1 MAKKNFSAGSTKSG
15 VLNNDGGEKLREIQ
29 AKTQYNFKYIPKDKI
44 IPNPKNEQYTQD
56 GIEALKESILVN
68 GLRHNLSVL
77 YDAETD
83 QYRLISGERRY
94 HAICQMTDKEYRDN
108 FPAGIPCKVEKS
120 DISDIDEEIML
131 ISANHDVRES
141 SMEVKRWEV
150 SRLLELYE
158 AKKLKG
164 EIKNI
169 HAEIASQLNISERQA
184 RKYTTAEKLIP
195 ELSELLNSNGI
206 DLNQADKFGKL
217 DEGAQKT
224 ILSII
229 QKNGTIENAEFQSI
243 KKLSE
248 ERADEARQYKK
259 QLDSATKEIEDK
271 KHTIELLEQRIND
284 FQSNSNST
292 EKEPDKDEMVKFAM
306 QAKEKA
312 EPEALKYIKRFY
324 GAKEFLHNEKRW
336 CLWLESASPKELKSM
351 PMIMA
356 RIDATRKFRL
366 ESSKLATQKYANYPT
381 RFMEMRQPSTS
392 YILVPRHTSENR
404 RYIPFGFMEESAIC
418 GDANSMIPHSSLYH
432 FGILISN
439 VHMAWVRAVCGRIKS
454 DYRYSNDVVYNNFP
468 WPAPT
473 DEQKAKIEQTAQ
485 AILDARNL
493 YPNDSLADLYD
504 ERTMPPELRR
514 AHQQND
520 KAVMQA
526 YGFSIR
532 DTTESTCVAALMKMY
547 QQLVQAEK

>member
-284 FQSNSNST
+284 F
-292 EKEPDKDEMVKFAM
+292 
-306 QAKEKA
+306 KA
-312 EPEALKYIKRFY
+312 IVTLQKKNLIKT
-324 GAKEFLHNEKRW
+324 KWLNLQCKQKKKQNEKKQRW
-336 CLWLESASPKELKSM
+336 KLRLKNLSSSRRKRNNVRLQSPILNLKEL
-351 PMIMA
+351 I
-356 RIDATRKFRL
+356 RL
-366 ESSKLATQKYANYPT
+366 QNWNSH
-381 RFMEMRQPSTS
+381 
-392 YILVPRHTSENR
+392 LV
-404 RYIPFGFMEESAIC
+404 Y
-418 GDANSMIPHSSLYH
+418 
-432 FGILISN
+432 
-439 VHMAWVRAVCGRIKS
+439 
-454 DYRYSNDVVYNNFP
+454 
-468 WPAPT
+468 
-473 DEQKAKIEQTAQ
+473 
-485 AILDARNL
+485 
-493 YPNDSLADLYD
+493 
-504 ERTMPPELRR
+504 
-514 AHQQND
+514 
-520 KAVMQA
+520 
-526 YGFSIR
+526 
-532 DTTESTCVAALMKMY
+532 
-547 QQLVQAEK
+547 

>member
-1 MAKKNFSAGSTKSG
+1 MAKKTFSAGTTKSG
-15 VLNNDGGEKLREIQ
+15 VLNNDGGEKLREMQ
-29 AKTQYNFKYIPKDKI
+29 AKAQYNFKYIPKEKI

-83 QYRLISGERRY
+83 LYRLISGERRY

-108 FPAGIPCKVEKS
+108 FPAGIPCKIEKS
-120 DISDIDEEIML
+120 DVTAIDEEIML

-169 HAEIASQLNISERQA
+169 HAEIANQLNISERQA

-217 DEGAQKT
+217 DEDAQKT

-229 QKNGTIENAEFQSI
+229 RKNGTIENAEFQSI

-248 ERADEARQYKK
+248 ERANEAKQYKEK
-259 QLDSATKEIEDK
+259 LDSANREIEDK
-271 KHTIELLEQRIND
+271 EETIRLLEQKINNI
-284 FQSNSNST
+284 QKNNSLQP
-292 EKEPDKDEMVKFAM
+292 EQDKEDLVKYAM

-312 EPEALKYIKRFY
+312 EREKAKMEAQVEKLKQQQ
-324 GAKEFLHNEKRW
+324 KEKEQRQT
-336 CLWLESASPKELKSM
+336 SISDSELK
-351 PMIMA
+351 
-356 RIDATRKFRL
+356 RINSIAKLEQSLNLLETNFDVLKNNKSIIKNDTELKIRVEILKDRL
-366 ESSKLATQKYANYPT
+366 
-381 RFMEMRQPSTS
+381 
-392 YILVPRHTSENR
+392 V
-404 RYIPFGFMEESAIC
+404 
-418 GDANSMIPHSSLYH
+418 D
-432 FGILISN
+432 LI
-439 VHMAWVRAVCGRIKS
+439 
-454 DYRYSNDVVYNNFP
+454 
-468 WPAPT
+468 
-473 DEQKAKIEQTAQ
+473 
-485 AILDARNL
+485 
-493 YPNDSLADLYD
+493 DSL
-504 ERTMPPELRR
+504 
-514 AHQQND
+514 
-520 KAVMQA
+520 
-526 YGFSIR
+526 
-532 DTTESTCVAALMKMY
+532 
-547 QQLVQAEK
+547 

>member
-15 VLNNDGGEKLREIQ
+15 VLNNDGVEKLREIQ

-217 DEGAQKT
+217 DEDAQKT

-292 EKEPDKDEMVKFAM
+292 EKGPDKDEMVKFAI

-312 EPEALKYIKRFY
+312 EREKAKMEAQVEKLKQQQ
-324 GAKEFLHNEKRW
+324 KEKEQRQT
-336 CLWLESASPKELKSM
+336 SISDSELK
-351 PMIMA
+351 
-356 RIDATRKFRL
+356 RINSIAKL
-366 ESSKLATQKYANYPT
+366 EQ
-381 RFMEMRQPSTS
+381 
-392 YILVPRHTSENR
+392 
-404 RYIPFGFMEESAIC
+404 
-418 GDANSMIPHSSLYH
+418 SLS
-432 FGILISN
+432 LLE
-439 VHMAWVRAVCGRIKS
+439 
-454 DYRYSNDVVYNNFP
+454 NNFDVLKNNKSIIKND
-468 WPAPT
+468 T
-473 DEQKAKIEQTAQ
+473 ELKIRVE
-485 AILDARNL
+485 ILKDRIVDLIENL
-493 YPNDSLADLYD
+493 
-504 ERTMPPELRR
+504 
-514 AHQQND
+514 
-520 KAVMQA
+520 
-526 YGFSIR
+526 
-532 DTTESTCVAALMKMY
+532 
-547 QQLVQAEK
+547 

>member
-217 DEGAQKT
+217 DEDAQKT

-292 EKEPDKDEMVKFAM
+292 EKGPDKDEMVKFAM

-312 EPEALKYIKRFY
+312 EREAREAYVRANQELLASIIYCEAGNQPY
-324 GAKEFLHNEKRW
+324 EGQVAVGAVIMNRVKSGSYPNSIEEVIYQSGQFGPAATG
-336 CLWLESASPKELKSM
+336 WLN
-351 PMIMA
+351 
-356 RIDATRKFRL
+356 RVR
-366 ESSKLATQKYANYPT
+366 SSKGYSQTALQAA
-381 RFMEMRQPSTS
+381 
-392 YILVPRHTSENR
+392 
-404 RYIPFGFMEESAIC
+404 
-418 GDANSMIPHSSLYH
+418 GDALNGSNPIGNCLY
-432 FGILISN
+432 FDQGGAG
-439 VHMAWVRAVCGRIKS
+439 M
-454 DYRYSNDVVYNNFP
+454 
-468 WPAPT
+468 
-473 DEQKAKIEQTAQ
+473 KIG
-485 AILDARNL
+485 
-493 YPNDSLADLYD
+493 
-504 ERTMPPELRR
+504 
-514 AHQQND
+514 AH
-520 KAVMQA
+520 
-526 YGFSIR
+526 YFH
-532 DTTESTCVAALMKMY
+532 
-547 QQLVQAEK
+547 

>member
-1 MAKKNFSAGSTKSG
+1 MAKKTFSAGTTKSG
-15 VLNNDGGEKLREIQ
+15 VLNNDGGEKLREMQ
-29 AKTQYNFKYIPKDKI
+29 AKAQYNFKYIPKEKI

-83 QYRLISGERRY
+83 LYRLISGERRY

-108 FPAGIPCKVEKS
+108 FPAGIPCKIEKS
-120 DISDIDEEIML
+120 DVTAIDEEIML

-169 HAEIASQLNISERQA
+169 HAEIANQLNISERQA

-217 DEGAQKT
+217 DEDAQKT

-229 QKNGTIENAEFQSI
+229 RKNGTIENAEFQSI

-248 ERADEARQYKK
+248 ERANEAKQYKEK
-259 QLDSATKEIEDK
+259 LDSANKEIEDK
-271 KHTIELLEQRIND
+271 EETIRLLEQKINNI
-284 FQSNSNST
+284 QKNNSLQPEQN
-292 EKEPDKDEMVKFAM
+292 KEDLVKYAM

-312 EPEALKYIKRFY
+312 EREKAKMEAQVEKLKQQQKEKEQRQTSISDSELKRINSI
-324 GAKEFLHNEKRW
+324 AKLEQSLN
-336 CLWLESASPKELKSM
+336 LLESNFDVLKNNKSIIKNDTELK
-351 PMIMA
+351 I
-356 RIDATRKFRL
+356 RVEILKDRL
-366 ESSKLATQKYANYPT
+366 
-381 RFMEMRQPSTS
+381 
-392 YILVPRHTSENR
+392 V
-404 RYIPFGFMEESAIC
+404 
-418 GDANSMIPHSSLYH
+418 D
-432 FGILISN
+432 LI
-439 VHMAWVRAVCGRIKS
+439 
-454 DYRYSNDVVYNNFP
+454 
-468 WPAPT
+468 
-473 DEQKAKIEQTAQ
+473 
-485 AILDARNL
+485 
-493 YPNDSLADLYD
+493 DSL
-504 ERTMPPELRR
+504 
-514 AHQQND
+514 
-520 KAVMQA
+520 
-526 YGFSIR
+526 
-532 DTTESTCVAALMKMY
+532 
-547 QQLVQAEK
+547 